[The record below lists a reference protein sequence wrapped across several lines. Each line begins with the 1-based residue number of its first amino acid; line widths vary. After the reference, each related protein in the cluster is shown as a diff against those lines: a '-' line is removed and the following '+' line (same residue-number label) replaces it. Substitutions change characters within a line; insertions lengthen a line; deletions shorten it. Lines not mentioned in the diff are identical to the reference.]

1 MRLHAAFTVLEERL
15 PLHPVV
21 GCHGGLFIRLGLRQV
36 WEHRPYLKGVYEW
49 LAGLEVLAVVVIHYV
64 KGVRGEAGGIGRA
77 APDHARA
84 ALGQACV
91 LAEGRLGAQLGL
103 RRGTLV
109 YVSTAPGQ
117 LTS

>member
-1 MRLHAAFTVLEERL
+1 MLCVLSLKNAF
-15 PLHPVV
+15 
-21 GCHGGLFIRLGLRQV
+21 LFIQLWVVNGVQFTRLGLRQV
-36 WEHRPYLKGVYEW
+36 WEHRPYLEGVYEW

-91 LAEGRLGAQLGL
+91 LAKGRLGAQLGL
-103 RRGTLV
+103 RRESLV
-109 YVSTAPGQ
+109 NVSSAPGQ
-117 LTS
+117 LTR